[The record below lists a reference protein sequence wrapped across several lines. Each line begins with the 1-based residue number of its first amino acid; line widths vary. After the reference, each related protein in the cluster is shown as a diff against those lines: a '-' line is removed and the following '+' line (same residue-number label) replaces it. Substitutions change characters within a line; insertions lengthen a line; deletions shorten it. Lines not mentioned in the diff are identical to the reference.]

1 MPLVS
6 MKQML
11 QHALDEHYAV
21 GHFNLNNLEFTQ
33 AILQAAEEE
42 RSPVILAVS
51 PGYLSH
57 LGGFARMKDIQKATG
72 IPLVL
77 HGGTG
82 IPVPDIQTAISLG
95 TAKIN
100 VNTENQMACTEAIR
114 RALEDDPKLYDPRIY
129 LGRARE
135 AVRETV
141 KRNMRAFGSSGKA
154 ECHKW

>member
-11 QHALDEHYAV
+11 QHALV

-82 IPVPDIQTAISLG
+82 FPSRISR
-95 TAKIN
+95 
-100 VNTENQMACTEAIR
+100 QPSPWR
-114 RALEDDPKLYDPRIY
+114 RPKS
-129 LGRARE
+129 
-135 AVRETV
+135 T
-141 KRNMRAFGSSGKA
+141 
-154 ECHKW
+154 